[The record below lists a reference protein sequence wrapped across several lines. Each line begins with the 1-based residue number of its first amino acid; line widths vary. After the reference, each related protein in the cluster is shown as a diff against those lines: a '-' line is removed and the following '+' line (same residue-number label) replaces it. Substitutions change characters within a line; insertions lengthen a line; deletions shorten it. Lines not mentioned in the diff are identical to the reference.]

1 MTRWILDF
9 IGATGYLGIIALM
22 FVENIFPPI
31 PSEFIMP
38 LAGFLVSENKF
49 SFVAVVFAGTL
60 GSVLGAIPLYYLGA
74 KIGEAKLKS
83 FAERQG
89 RWFAFSGDD
98 IEKAN
103 EWFSKYGQ
111 VAVLLC
117 RIVPGVRSIISI
129 PAGINRMSVSSF
141 LFFTTI
147 GSLVWSTLLT
157 AAGYALKNNFADIE
171 KYLDPFVYVILAII
185 FILYL
190 IRVIRYKNEKVSN

>member
-9 IGATGYLGIIALM
+9 IGTTGYFGIVVLM

-49 SFVAVVFAGTL
+49 SFLAVIFAGTL

-74 KIGEAKLKS
+74 KIGEKKLKN
-83 FAERQG
+83 FADRQG
-89 RWFAFSGDD
+89 RWFAFSGED

-103 EWFSKYGQ
+103 EWFDKYGYL
-111 VAVLLC
+111 AVLIC
-117 RIVPGVRSIISI
+117 RIVPGIRSIISI
-129 PAGINRMSVSSF
+129 PAGINRMNIFSF

-147 GSLVWSTLLT
+147 GSAVWTLVL
-157 AAGYALKNNFADIE
+157 AGAGYVLKSNFNEIE
-171 KYLDPFVYVILAII
+171 KYLDPFVYVILAVIV
-185 FILYL
+185 FLYL
-190 IRVIRYKNEKVSN
+190 IRVVRYKSSESRL